1 MRNVTRT
8 RRDRGFSLVELM
20 VALALGLIVTVAV
33 IALVVSIIRAN
44 RQTLQS
50 TRLNQELRATLSV
63 IANDLK
69 RARSVDDPLG
79 ASALTPASNPY
90 RQVDTDTLAGCMIY
104 GYAGAMNGPWHILR
118 LENGRI
124 LLEGEAGDPKPATCD
139 PDGAATPIGSDQV
152 EITELDFDPPTNM
165 NVNPNAA
172 HREYVRK
179 ITVTITGHLIDDDRS
194 LAESQRT
201 MSQEVYVRSVGTG
214 I

>member
-1 MRNVTRT
+1 MRTVTPT
-8 RRDRGFSLVELM
+8 RRTRGFSLVELM

-33 IALVVSIIRAN
+33 IALVVSIIRSN

-90 RQVDTDTLAGCMIY
+90 RWLDTDTQAGCMIY
-104 GYAGAMNGPWHILR
+104 GYAGALDGPWHILR

-124 LLEGEAGDPKPATCD
+124 MLEGVPGDPKPANCD
-139 PDGAATPIGSDQV
+139 PDGDATPIGSEQV
-152 EITELDFDPPTNM
+152 EITALQFDPPTTTN
-165 NVNPNAA
+165 NPPDLADRA
-172 HREYVRK
+172 YVRK

-194 LAESQRT
+194 LAQSERT

>member
-1 MRNVTRT
+1 MTRT
-8 RRDRGFSLVELM
+8 HRERGFSLVELM

-33 IALVVSIIRAN
+33 IALVVSIIRSN

-63 IANDLK
+63 IANDLR

-79 ASALTPASNPY
+79 VSALTPASNPY
-90 RQVDTDTLAGCMIY
+90 RQLDTDTLAGCMIY
-104 GYAGAMNGPWHILR
+104 GYAGAVNGPWHILR

-139 PDGAATPIGSDQV
+139 PDGPVTPIGSDQV
-152 EITELDFDPPTNM
+152 EITTLQFDPQTTTN
-165 NVNPNAA
+165 NPPDLRDRAF
-172 HREYVRK
+172 VRK
-179 ITVTITGHLIDDDRS
+179 ITVTITGHLVDDDRE
-194 LAESQRT
+194 LAASTRT
-201 MSQEVYVRSVGTG
+201 MSQDVYIRSVGTG